1 MDAIESAAN
10 RVPRFVQD
18 DQGRIVEVI
27 LSYDDYA
34 RLLRVLAE
42 HADWETLPPHLQDA
56 IDGVLAADA
65 ATEGG
70 SPKPLREVLRETG
83 EVP

>member
-1 MDAIESAAN
+1 MESALS

-18 DQGRIVEVI
+18 DQGRVVEVI

-34 RLLRVLAE
+34 GLLRVLAAR
-42 HADWETLPPHLQDA
+42 ADWETLPPYLQDA
-56 IDGVLAADA
+56 IDSVLAADA

-70 SPKPLREVLRETG
+70 SPRPLREVLRETG